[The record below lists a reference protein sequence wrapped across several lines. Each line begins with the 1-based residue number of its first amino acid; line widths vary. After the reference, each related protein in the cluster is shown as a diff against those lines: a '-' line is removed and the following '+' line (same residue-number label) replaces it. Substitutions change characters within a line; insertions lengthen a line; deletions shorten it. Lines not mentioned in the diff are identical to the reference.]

1 MQGFEAFLKLIG
13 EIIILISILV
23 YLFVLNFKVTI
34 IISLLMMIFGY
45 VYYRIYSKRLI
56 FNGNRNL
63 EGEKVLNSNL
73 ITLFSGFQEIK
84 AINKEDF
91 FLKRLKFGASEIS
104 EANISNQKIN
114 LIPRFFL
121 EVF

>member
-84 AINKEDF
+84 QLIKKIF
-91 FLKRLKFGASEIS
+91 F
-104 EANISNQKIN
+104 
-114 LIPRFFL
+114 
-121 EVF
+121 

>member
-56 FNGNRNL
+56 FL
-63 EGEKVLNSNL
+63 MA
-73 ITLFSGFQEIK
+73 IEILK
-84 AINKEDF
+84 AK
-91 FLKRLKFGASEIS
+91 KS
-104 EANISNQKIN
+104 
-114 LIPRFFL
+114 
-121 EVF
+121 